1 MLVAG
6 VILILA
12 IFTIL
17 GWRKGV
23 IRIILSLAS
32 IVITIIAAVILA
44 PICTSAIKNN
54 TDIDEKM
61 SESIYNVLLN
71 NESVNKYFDSDYD
84 IPIDIDVNQVEAFTD
99 NIAEIAGQIGDRIH
113 LPESL
118 TNTIQTNLIFAEA
131 ETQLLVLQLH
141 GTTAQRQHLKG
152 FRNVKDTVWHKD

>member
-99 NIAEIAGQIGDRIH
+99 NIAEIISNT
-113 LPESL
+113 SL
-118 TNTIQTNLIFAEA
+118 TLIPINS
-131 ETQLLVLQLH
+131 
-141 GTTAQRQHLKG
+141 KG
-152 FRNVKDTVWHKD
+152 IL

>member
-71 NESVNKYFDSDYD
+71 NATSEFFIILNALSALSFKSRRF
-84 IPIDIDVNQVEAFTD
+84 
-99 NIAEIAGQIGDRIH
+99 G
-113 LPESL
+113 
-118 TNTIQTNLIFAEA
+118 
-131 ETQLLVLQLH
+131 
-141 GTTAQRQHLKG
+141 
-152 FRNVKDTVWHKD
+152 

>member
-54 TDIDEKM
+54 TDIDEKNYIKR
-61 SESIYNVLLN
+61 ERTYGIYKREFYVGNVDYSRIN
-71 NESVNKYFDSDYD
+71 AKYKDGVLY
-84 IPIDIDVNQVEAFTD
+84 I
-99 NIAEIAGQIGDRIH
+99 EIYKKEND
-113 LPESL
+113 EDKK
-118 TNTIQTNLIFAEA
+118 TIEI
-131 ETQLLVLQLH
+131 
-141 GTTAQRQHLKG
+141 K
-152 FRNVKDTVWHKD
+152 